1 MKLVEN
7 HKNNYGLNTCLAAIG
22 LPKSTW
28 YYHNKEKVSY
38 EKKYSHLREPI
49 MRVVREHSAYGY
61 RRILPDLEENG
72 YQVGEFVLRRS
83 LNRLN
88 LGLLRSVSKPKPSL
102 PRSYLKQSS
111 KGLNLVKDIKDPKPF
126 QVFYTDFTEIRYA
139 NGRKRSYL
147 MPILDHNT
155 KWVAGWAVGEHKDTS
170 LALEALNM
178 THDNLEEIGIDLED
192 RFLHHDQDPVYTGY
206 RWLQAVLIS
215 EKARISFSEN
225 GAKGNTYM
233 ESFNGR
239 FKGENGSLFYD
250 ARNIWELRRIIDTQ
264 INYYNMRRRHS
275 ALGYLAPWSYI
286 NREVSLPEPVVD
298 LALISS

>member
-28 YYHNKEKVSY
+28 YYQKKEKVSY
-38 EKKYSHLREPI
+38 EKKYSHLKDPLLKTI
-49 MRVVREHSAYGY
+49 REHPGYGY
-61 RRILPDLEENG
+61 RRILPDLEEKG
-72 YQVGEFVLRRS
+72 CQVGEFVLRRS

-88 LGLLRSVSKPKPSL
+88 LGLLRSVSKPKPSS
-102 PRSYLKQSS
+102 PRSYLNQSS
-111 KGLNLVKDIKDPKPF
+111 KGLNLVKEIKDPAPF
-126 QVFYTDFTEIRYA
+126 QVFYTDFTQIPYA
-139 NGRKRSYL
+139 NGRKKAYL

-155 KWVAGWAVGEHKDTS
+155 KWVTGWALGEHKNTS

-178 THDNLEEIGIDLED
+178 THENLEEIGIDLED

-206 RWLQAVLIS
+206 RWLQAVLIR

-239 FKGENGSLFYD
+239 FKGENNSLFYD

-275 ALGYLAPWSYI
+275 ALGYLAPWTYI
-286 NREVSLPEPVVD
+286 NREVTLPEPVLD
-298 LALISS
+298 LALVSS

>member
-1 MKLVEN
+1 VKLVEN

-38 EKKYSHLREPI
+38 EEKYRHLREPI
-49 MRVVREHSAYGY
+49 MRVVREHPEYGY
-61 RRILPDLEENG
+61 RRILPDLQENG
-72 YQVGEFVLRRS
+72 HQVGEFVLRRS

-88 LGLLRSVSKPKPSL
+88 LNLLRSVSKPKPSL
-102 PRSYLKQSS
+102 PRSYLKDSG
-111 KGLNLVKDIKDPKPF
+111 KGLNLVKDIKDPQPF
-126 QVFYTDFTEIRYA
+126 EVFYTDFTEINYRRGNKKA
-139 NGRKRSYL
+139 YL
-147 MPILDHNT
+147 MPILDHTT
-155 KWVAGWAVGEHKDTS
+155 KWVVGWAVGEHKNTS

-178 THDNLEEIGIDLED
+178 TDENLEEIGLTLED
-192 RFLHHDQDPVYTGY
+192 RFIHHDQDPVYTGY
-206 RWLQAVLIS
+206 RWLQAILIR

-239 FKGENGSLFYD
+239 YKGENGSLFYD

-275 ALGYLAPWSYI
+275 ALGYLAPWTYI
-286 NREVSLPEPVVD
+286 NREVTLPEAVVD
-298 LALISS
+298 LALVSS